1 MSLFRH
7 YKQKDARRKCPRSP
21 IIVIIILSNEKK
33 DIAHRITVEDVVMVV
48 IDKFVYVEQ
57 HRNEIDNEKN
67 VKT

>member
-1 MSLFRH
+1 MPGENVLGHPSSSSSS
-7 YKQKDARRKCPRSP
+7 YPMK
-21 IIVIIILSNEKK
+21 EK